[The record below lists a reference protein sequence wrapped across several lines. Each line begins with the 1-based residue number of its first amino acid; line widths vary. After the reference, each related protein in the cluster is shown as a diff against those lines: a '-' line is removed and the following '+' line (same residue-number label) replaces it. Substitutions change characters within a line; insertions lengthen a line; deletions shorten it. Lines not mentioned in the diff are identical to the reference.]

1 MTPDSLTTQ
10 SGQLLYRKI
19 VNKVML
25 SLATLAAVVAL
36 GALLV
41 VLLYLLIQGFS
52 SLSLRMI
59 TQGPTPMGVPGGGL
73 RNGIVGTL
81 VLLAVAATIGIPLG
95 ILGGVYQIESH
106 GRFAWWVRFLTD
118 VLNSIPSIVIGIF
131 VYIIVV
137 LPMARLHPGQG
148 FSAFAGGVALGILM
162 IPTVMRTTEEI
173 LRLVPL
179 SLRDA
184 SLALGGTRWRTTWSI
199 VLPAARAGVITGIML
214 ALARVAGETAPLLFT
229 AFGNVDFSMRLS
241 QPINAVPL
249 DIFYDATS
257 PYAYLHRQ
265 AQAGAIIL
273 VTLIL
278 ILSLVTR
285 FVTRNKF
292 SEG

>member
-1 MTPDSLTTQ
+1 MTADSLTAH
-10 SGQLLYRKI
+10 SGRLLYRKI
-19 VNKVML
+19 VNNVML
-25 SLATLAAVVAL
+25 GMATLAAVIAL
-36 GALLV
+36 GALLL
-41 VLLYLLIQGFS
+41 VLIYLLIQGFG

-81 VLLAVAATIGIPLG
+81 VLLGVASTIGIPLG
-95 ILGGVYQIESH
+95 ILGGIYQIEAH

-137 LPMARLHPGQG
+137 LPTARFHPGQG

-173 LRLVPL
+173 LRLVPIA
-179 SLRDA
+179 LRDA

-229 AFGNVDFSMRLS
+229 AFGNVVFSMRLN

-273 VTLIL
+273 VALIL